1 MIFIKTFEKY
11 IMIIK
16 SEEMNALTLIRISKI
31 QIELREL

>member
-1 MIFIKTFEKY
+1 MIFVKKNMAFEEY

-16 SEEMNALTLIRISKI
+16 LILIRISKI